1 MKSIS
6 EKQFQD
12 FADKYFPGKST
23 HYDETYAFIQAGSMY
38 GDQLHYECDE
48 TSVKLH
54 IECSEWRP
62 IRDYLRQNLKRDRL
76 TPSHWNRQDCQWTI
90 DNEIHTDKDV
100 FQAFLDIRSIVEPV
114 IEKFEGKDPHDYSH
128 YTLDEA
134 KAQSTQPKNPLKK
147 QEEINLTLLADK
159 ELVVLPDT
167 KIANVQFVSAFL
179 CGGWMGSSVKPEV
192 CQVKRNADE
201 LIVQMHLY
209 ADNYCKGVQLLLKQK
224 GDDIY
229 GYIEWAKGTK
239 KRGERNEKTEKILQS
254 DWNDTSDTDV
264 ANLDTNI
271 PIGKKGYGV
280 EKIILEIAQ
289 QKEVSKELENSQEAK
304 FEVAKPQEAKATET
318 VENKIAHIATEKE
331 PDLTVK
337 KTPIVLPPVTFE
349 RKIDELGITL
359 TKTYDKFAEAPIQGI
374 DTLGRNTREVKM
386 HKLEEIKDK
395 KEVVLSKSVKLS
407 GELSGVV
414 VKELF
419 GSVKFDGKILSYAKF
434 FWPYLAQKSD
444 SLSMLVETSP
454 ELKSTFGIISVDES
468 DVHHIIAA
476 SNDDKESVQPSFCFE
491 STYSE
496 SEITLEKLVNIFIKG
511 ETDDMDDYDIY
522 ENFIKVG
529 YKDDVGLEKQIGS
542 YRTPPNYDNTCPKC
556 NGEKKIRCSS
566 CGGSGREQ
574 YKEGYYADGRPKI
587 KTGQCSECYGR
598 GFFVCKTCNETGK
611 VDHGKGM
618 IKVMEKYTKS
628 FNLYEETVASNIFF
642 YDNTKL
648 KNDID
653 QILEYKEKLRA
664 EEKAVRGLKLDLESC
679 CLGLIKQM
687 EDIEEKHEH
696 CHFKS
701 SVFWEDRRSIKLVD
715 FSKPSNAKTIL
726 DDWIDNGGGWR
737 LVYSDCGV
745 GDTLSDIEELEK
757 KITSD
762 EKRLKS
768 LNSNLFTAN
777 DVEVVFKNQQ
787 EVAFDNQHKHF
798 QFEDIEK
805 DKLEFLYQQN
815 LQKVKDGGDLKL
827 CSRNERVVAILEKHV
842 IEDTL
847 FRITVPLESEKIF
860 VVYYSPKKRK
870 LFYSGELPEITV
882 VNELFKEA
890 KMKEEQQKLEKARLK
905 EAARQ
910 NKYSQSMD
918 KLLDK
923 EPTKKISI
931 FSKLFKSESYK
942 EFKDAEKAVKLMI
955 YMAKADGV
963 LDIDEKEN
971 LITAIQNTF
980 KDAYT
985 AENRQ
990 KFIDM
995 LDSDSLPE
1003 LTKEDVTFSTTKALN
1018 KAIKEM
1024 EKMAAIGGISS
1035 KEKELLEQVRKLA
1048 GISM

>member
-1 MKSIS
+1 MNIIS
-6 EKQFQD
+6 EKQFKE
-12 FADKYFPGKST
+12 FANKYFPGKAT

-38 GDQLHYECDE
+38 GDRLHYECDE
-48 TSVKLH
+48 TSVNLH

-90 DNEIHTDKDV
+90 DNEIHTVKDL
-100 FQAFLDIRSIVEPV
+100 FQAFLEIRSIIEPV
-114 IEKFEGKDPHDYSH
+114 IEKFEGKEPQDYSR
-128 YTLDEA
+128 YTLSAGKENTTTDSKEE
-134 KAQSTQPKNPLKK
+134 PK
-147 QEEINLTLLADK
+147 
-159 ELVVLPDT
+159 
-167 KIANVQFVSAFL
+167 VQ
-179 CGGWMGSSVKPEV
+179 
-192 CQVKRNADE
+192 
-201 LIVQMHLY
+201 
-209 ADNYCKGVQLLLKQK
+209 
-224 GDDIY
+224 
-229 GYIEWAKGTK
+229 
-239 KRGERNEKTEKILQS
+239 
-254 DWNDTSDTDV
+254 
-264 ANLDTNI
+264 
-271 PIGKKGYGV
+271 GKKTTV
-280 EKIILEIAQ
+280 ESNVKNDPP
-289 QKEVSKELENSQEAK
+289 QKEVSKNS
-304 FEVAKPQEAKATET
+304 
-318 VENKIAHIATEKE
+318 EKE
-331 PDLTVK
+331 SKTALAKTATSPTIK
-337 KTPIVLPPVTFE
+337 ITPIDLPPVTIE
-349 RKIDELGITL
+349 REIDELGITL

-395 KEVVLSKSVKLS
+395 KEVVLSKTVKLS

-468 DVHHIIAA
+468 NVHHIIAA

-522 ENFIKVG
+522 ENIIKVG

-587 KTGQCSECYGR
+587 KTGQCSKCYGR

-653 QILEYKEKLRA
+653 QILKYKEKLRA

-679 CLGLIKQM
+679 CLELIKLM
-687 EDIEEKHEH
+687 EDIEEKDEY

-701 SVFWEDRRSIKLVD
+701 SVFWEDRKSIKLVD
-715 FSKPSNAKTIL
+715 FSKPSNAKNIL
-726 DDWIDNGGGWR
+726 EDWRNNGRGHNK
-737 LVYSDCGV
+737 VFTDCGV
-745 GDTLSDIEELEK
+745 ADTLSEIEKLEK
-757 KITSD
+757 RITSD
-762 EKRLKS
+762 EKLLKS

-777 DVEVVFKNQQ
+777 DVAVVFKNQH

-805 DKLEFLYQQN
+805 DKIEFLYQQN
-815 LQKVKDGGDLKL
+815 LHKVKDGGDLKL

-847 FRITVPLESEKIF
+847 LRITVPLESEKIF
-860 VVYYSPKKRK
+860 VVYYSPQKRK
-870 LFYSGELPEITV
+870 LFYSGELPEITA

-890 KMKEEQQKLEKARLK
+890 KMKEEQQKLEKTRLK

-942 EFKDAEKAVKLMI
+942 DFKDAEKTVKLLI

-963 LDIDEKEN
+963 LDIDEKEK
-971 LITAIQNTF
+971 LTKYILDTF

-985 AENRQ
+985 AQNRQ

-995 LDSDSLPE
+995 LEAESLPK
-1003 LTKEDVTFSTTKALN
+1003 LTKEDVAFSGLGVLYN
-1018 KAIKEM
+1018 AIKEM
-1024 EKMAAIGGISS
+1024 EEIAAIGGVSQ
-1035 KEKELLEQVRKLA
+1035 KEKELLEQVCKLA